1 MNEERMKW
9 LSGLKIGDKVC
20 VESSGTMGKFHDI
33 TTVEKVTHK
42 GQFRINGNLYNSN
55 GERRDGWSYYSIIPA
70 TDEVR
75 QGIKNRNMR
84 YRVKKT
90 DFDSLTQD
98 KINRIYSILMEDKS

>member
-1 MNEERMKW
+1 MDEQRRIW
-9 LSGLKIGDKVC
+9 LNGLKIGDEVC
-20 VESSGTMGKFHDI
+20 VESSGTLGTFYDI

-42 GQFRINGNLYNSN
+42 GQFRVKENLYNSN
-55 GERRDGWSYYSIIPA
+55 GERREGWSYSSIIPA
-70 TDEVR
+70 TDEIK
-75 QGIKNRNMR
+75 QGIKDRNRR